1 MPRLDPRPLMLLLLG
16 LVAACT
22 TQAPAPIATA
32 AKDIALLQADVEP
45 DVAALPDMPSE
56 VGAPIAQN
64 PVINSLSPDQG
75 PTSGLTTIT
84 ISGQGFEGASA
95 VLFGESPGL
104 HLEPLDDATLK
115 VDAPPRPPGIV
126 AVTVRVPGKADVILE
141 AAYRY
146 VAQVSV
152 SAVSPQAGP
161 AQGGTLLTVTG
172 TGFGKGTAF
181 VVGDRLGID
190 PLILDEH
197 TAVLVA
203 PPSKPGFV
211 AVSAANSDG
220 SGTLKHAFTYHLAP
234 RLDRIEPSIG
244 PLAGGNPIRLIGE
257 GLFASGATVEL
268 LTGTLKSSAV
278 VVASALDGS
287 WLTVTAPATGIAGPR
302 DVRYT
307 GPDGNSLAAQAYR
320 YALQP
325 GSTLDVLGVAP
336 ASLPANALQPVS
348 VAVSGK
354 VAQASLAKAIVR
366 FNGMPAQVLGS
377 QLATLG
383 VGASL
388 TVLPP
393 NTKVTE
399 FPHPVEVSVVLGG
412 VSAARDQAFSY
423 LAPVPRI
430 VQVEPA
436 TLAAQG
442 GTAVQITF
450 APTVASW
457 GKVNG
462 VHIGALSAANV
473 APEASSSPG
482 VAAVHAVAPKGSPG
496 PADVVLHFAGGQ
508 TLVASGAVVFAAPH
522 PTVAALI
529 PATGAQA
536 GGTWVS
542 VIGSGLDQLD
552 TLEIGGHVCPL
563 LEHVDGGLGHIRTP
577 AGQPGLAALRAA
589 FTDGTLQF
597 QERAFTYFDPHA
609 SDGGTWGS
617 FIDGSVNVTVTAKG
631 SGKRVEGALVTLGHD
646 AATPYQGLT
655 DARGQVTLSGAG
667 LSGPVDVHA
676 TKAGFSAGS
685 IVAVATENVTI
696 RLTEFPKPPDGSG
709 SPPPVDDSTPLPDGT
724 LQGTVL
730 DAEKYTQF
738 PRGSCLGHLSVA
750 GNCAPCKVDG
760 DCGATLSCDNGSSL
774 DAGGFCAAPCASI
787 ADCPGDFECRKV
799 SEGLAFRC
807 LPRIGTP
814 QIRCESSSGSIFGG
828 NAPAGP
834 GGIVGS
840 DHSFSIAAHPGDVAV
855 VCWSGY
861 LNAQG
866 SFVKLAMGLARRL
879 SIFPGE
885 TISGIEVRVHVPLD
899 RRVRVRMVAVPM
911 GPDASGQRSMT
922 AGLDL
927 GAEGYIPIASQT
939 TMTVT
944 DVFDLEGQPGAALF
958 SGDNSDV
965 RYEFYG
971 GVANM
976 YGGSPNST
984 AIGTN
989 QDVSALGTTALW
1001 AAGTAEPVQSEAI
1014 GTSMHGADARG
1025 NLAIAVG
1032 DRGRIAAWTGGGF
1045 SLQPSPTARDLFAVW
1060 LPPGSDQGW
1069 IGGDQGTLLHRTSLG
1084 WQLWTQSAAARVVAL
1099 SGRKTDDA
1107 WLLDAQGQLGHWNG
1121 QVWSAVPGPNGKPPT
1136 GYPPYGAPAYNYL
1149 HGLWQAPSGNLYLVG
1164 DGGTFLRSA
1173 TATAAPLAFTTLTTF
1188 TTRNIHAIWGRSD
1201 SDIWLC
1207 GERGWLGHW
1216 DGALLTTLTT
1226 GVDQPLYAVRS
1237 FGKDFPVFALGG
1249 QGTWLR
1255 VDGLSLVH
1263 NASLPHFSVDL
1274 RGVLPTLDG
1283 GAAAIGEPVVLLGPY
1298 LEMPYPTQPT
1308 SGTALGKEVA
1318 WVHAPGV
1325 TPTLSIVRIADQT
1338 YTTRWEMFVRG
1349 SVDQVQLPDFEAM
1362 GSLNPLP
1369 PGPLY
1374 VRIWRVLAPGLEVD
1388 HFGAKQLN
1396 MGNWTSWAY
1405 NVVTSTEPAPAV
1417 GAAAG
1422 WHIEPA
1428 GNPGR
1433 SMPPKTPSGVPPGK

>member
-1 MPRLDPRPLMLLLLG
+1 MPRLDQRLRMLLLVSLT
-16 LVAACT
+16 AACAAQT
-22 TQAPAPIATA
+22 PARITAPA
-32 AKDIALLQADVEP
+32 ADVAQLQVDGGADVAELP
-45 DVAALPDMPSE
+45 DVASAIE
-56 VGAPIAQN
+56 APVVQN
-64 PVINSLSPDQG
+64 PVINALSPDQG
-75 PTSGLTTIT
+75 PSSGFTTVTIT
-84 ISGQGFEGASA
+84 GQGFEGVSA
-95 VLFGESPGL
+95 VLFGESAGL
-104 HLEPLDDATLK
+104 HLETLDDGTLK

-126 AVTVRVPGKADVILE
+126 AVTVRVPGKPDAVLP

-152 SAVSPQAGP
+152 TAVSPNTGP
-161 AQGGTLLTVTG
+161 AQGGTLLTVSG
-172 TGFGKGTAF
+172 SGFGKDTAF
-181 VVGDRLGID
+181 VIGERLGID
-190 PLILDEH
+190 PLVLDEH
-197 TAVLVA
+197 TAVVVC
-203 PPSKPGFV
+203 PPGKAGLV
-211 AVSAANSDG
+211 AVSAANGDG

-234 RLDRIEPSIG
+234 RLDRVEPSLG
-244 PLAGGNPIRLIGE
+244 PLAGGNPIRLVGE

-268 LTGTLKSSAV
+268 LTGTLKSTAV
-278 VVASALDGS
+278 VVSSALDGS
-287 WLTVTAPATGIAGPR
+287 WLMVTAPPTGIAGPR
-302 DVRYT
+302 DVRYI
-307 GPDGNSLAAQAYR
+307 GSDGTSVAAQAYR

-336 ASLPANALQPVS
+336 ASLPANELRPVT

-354 VAQASLAKAIVR
+354 VVDASLAKAVVR
-366 FNGMPAQVLGS
+366 FNGMPAQVLGTH
-377 QLATLG
+377 LAAFG

-393 NTKVTE
+393 STKVTD

-430 VQVEPA
+430 VQVEPSVLSA
-436 TLAAQG
+436 TG
-442 GTAVQITF
+442 GTAVKVTY
-450 APTVASW
+450 APTVAAW
-457 GKVNG
+457 GAVNG
-462 VHIGALSAANV
+462 LRIGALSAAGLQ
-473 APEASSSPG
+473 ASGDAASGS
-482 VAAVHAVAPKGSPG
+482 AAVLAVAPKGSPG

-508 TLVASGAVVFAAPH
+508 TLKAAGAVTFAGAQPA
-522 PTVAALI
+522 VSALI
-529 PATGAQA
+529 PAVGAQA
-536 GGTWVS
+536 GGTWVT
-542 VIGSGLDQLD
+542 VVGNGLDKLD
-552 TLEIGGHVCPL
+552 TLEIGGKLCQK
-563 LEHVDGGLGHIRTP
+563 LEPVDAGVVRIRTP
-577 AGQPGLAALRAA
+577 AGKPGMAPLRAS
-589 FTDGTLQF
+589 FTDGSVQF
-597 QERAFTYFDPHA
+597 LERAFTYFDPHA
-609 SDGGTWGS
+609 ADGGTWGQP
-617 FIDGSVNVTVTAKG
+617 IDGSINVTVTAKG

-655 DARGQVTLSGAG
+655 DARGQVTLSGQG
-667 LSGPVDVHA
+667 LSGPLDVHA

-685 IVAVATENVTI
+685 VVAVATENVTI
-696 RLTEFPKPPDGSG
+696 RLTAFPKPPDGSG
-709 SPPPVDDSTPLPDGT
+709 SPPPVDDEPPLPDGT

-738 PRGSCLGHLSVA
+738 PQGSCQGNPSVL
-750 GNCAPCKVDG
+750 GNCAPCTADS
-760 DCGATLSCDNGSSL
+760 DCAATFACQSSAGL
-774 DAGGFCAAPCASI
+774 TAGGFCAAPCASL
-787 ADCPGDFECRKV
+787 ADCPADFECR
-799 SEGLAFRC
+799 SMGDGQTFRC

-814 QIRCESSSGSIFGG
+814 QIRCESSSASIFGG
-828 NAPAGP
+828 NATPGP

-840 DHSFSIAAHPGDVAV
+840 DHAFSIAAHPGDVAV

-861 LNAQG
+861 VNNQG
-866 SFVKLAMGLARRL
+866 TFVKLAMGLARRL
-879 SIFPGE
+879 SIFPGQ

-911 GPDASGQRSMT
+911 GPDATGQRSMT

-944 DVFDLEGQPGAALF
+944 DVIDLEKQPGAALF

-984 AIGTN
+984 AIGTD
-989 QDVSALGTTALW
+989 QDVSALGSSALW
-1001 AAGTAEPVQSEAI
+1001 ASGTPAPVEGEALGI
-1014 GTSMHGADARG
+1014 SMHGADARAG
-1025 NLAIAVG
+1025 LGIAVG

-1060 LPPGSDQGW
+1060 LPAGSDEGW
-1069 IGGDQGTLLHRTSLG
+1069 IGGDEGTLLRRSALG
-1084 WQLWTQSAAARVVAL
+1084 WQLWPQSAASRVIAL
-1099 SGRKTDDA
+1099 SGRKPDDA

-1121 QVWSAVPGPNGKPPT
+1121 QSWSAMAGPNGKPPT
-1136 GYPPYGAPAYNYL
+1136 GYPPYGAPPYNYL

-1173 TATAAPLAFTTLTTF
+1173 TAAGAPPAFTPLTTF
-1188 TTRNIHAIWGRSD
+1188 TTRNIRAIWGRSD
-1201 SDIWLC
+1201 NDIWLC
-1207 GERGWLGHW
+1207 GDRGWLGHW
-1216 DGALLTTLTT
+1216 DGGLLTTLTT

-1237 FGKDFPVFALGG
+1237 FGKDFPVFVLGG

-1255 VDGLSLVH
+1255 VDALSQIH
-1263 NASLPHFSVDL
+1263 NASLGNFSVDL

-1283 GAAAIGEPVVLLGPY
+1283 GAVAVGEALVLLGPY
-1298 LEMPYPTQPT
+1298 LEMPYPTQPMQGA
-1308 SGTALGKEVA
+1308 SLGKEVA
-1318 WVHAPGV
+1318 WMHAPGV
-1325 TPTLSIVRIADQT
+1325 TPTLNIVRIADQT

-1369 PGPLY
+1369 AGPLY
-1374 VRIWRVLAPGLEVD
+1374 VRIWRVLAPGVEVD

-1405 NVVTSTEPAPAV
+1405 NVVTSTEPPAAV

-1422 WHIEPA
+1422 WKVQPA
-1428 GNPGR
+1428 ANPG
-1433 SMPPKTPSGVPPGK
+1433 SNSPKPPPDWMPPDK